1 VGLYRRTDSR
11 FWWMSYTWKGEQ
23 YFESTKCSG
32 KALANKILSK
42 REGEIAMQMF
52 KVGQQGDR
60 MSFTGLCK
68 EFESAHVP
76 TLAASTQTNVRD
88 FLENMRKFF
97 GDRSLADIDAKWV
110 TDYRNHRKAQP
121 SRKNPTRKVKGAT
134 VNREMAYLRCML
146 NFAIERKYISEN
158 PASRVKPFDERR
170 ERPAKRMLSLE
181 DEQRIL
187 ENAPPY
193 LRVAIVMLAQTG
205 GRTYTEGFSLRWD
218 QIDLDHNVIF
228 FGGKTKTEGS
238 SEPVPLTGLAHD
250 VLLSWKKEQGG
261 KSPFLFPSPVKSDQ
275 PITTVKTA
283 WKTTLKNAGVA
294 HFPIYHLRH
303 VFCTRLSWVAPDAVV
318 QRAMRHSSPET
329 KRHYQLGMVE
339 QVRQNLEKANEK
351 VYGKGKVLRFY
362 DGQPAA
368 GNEQEMTACK

>member
-1 VGLYRRTDSR
+1 MGLYRRTDSR
-11 FWWMSYTWKGEQ
+11 FWWMSYTWKSEQ
-23 YFESTKCSG
+23 HFESTKCRS

-42 REGEIAMQMF
+42 REGEMAMQMF
-52 KVGQQGDR
+52 KVGQQGER
-60 MSFTGLCK
+60 MSFTELCK

-76 TLAASTQTNVRD
+76 TLAASTQINVRD
-88 FLENMRKFF
+88 FLENMRIFF
-97 GDRSLADIDAKWV
+97 GDRSLADIDAKSV
-110 TDYRNHRKAQP
+110 IDYRNYRKAQP
-121 SRKNPTRKVKGAT
+121 SRKNPIRKVKGAT
-134 VNREMAYLRCML
+134 VNREMAYLRCMF
-146 NFAIERKYISEN
+146 NFAIERKHISDN
-158 PASRVKPFDERR
+158 PAKGVKPFDERR

-193 LRVAIVMLAQTG
+193 LRVAIVLLAQTG
-205 GRTYTEGFSLRWD
+205 VRTYSEGFSLRWD
-218 QIDLDHNVIF
+218 QIDLDHKVMF
-228 FGGKTKTEGS
+228 LGGDTKTEGS

-250 VLLSWKKEQGG
+250 VLLRWKKEQGG
-261 KSPFLFPSPVKSDQ
+261 KSPFLFPSPVKPDQ

-283 WKTTLKNAGVA
+283 WKTTLKNAKVA

-351 VYGKGKVLRFY
+351 VYGSGKVLRFY

-368 GNEQEMTACK
+368 GTEEEMAVSK

>member
-1 VGLYRRTDSR
+1 MGLYRRTDSR

-23 YFESTKCSG
+23 YFESTKCRS
-32 KALANKILSK
+32 KALANKILGK

-52 KVGQQGDR
+52 KVGKQGDR

-187 ENAPPY
+187 ENA
-193 LRVAIVMLAQTG
+193 RCI
-205 GRTYTEGFSLRWD
+205 
-218 QIDLDHNVIF
+218 
-228 FGGKTKTEGS
+228 
-238 SEPVPLTGLAHD
+238 
-250 VLLSWKKEQGG
+250 
-261 KSPFLFPSPVKSDQ
+261 
-275 PITTVKTA
+275 
-283 WKTTLKNAGVA
+283 
-294 HFPIYHLRH
+294 
-303 VFCTRLSWVAPDAVV
+303 
-318 QRAMRHSSPET
+318 
-329 KRHYQLGMVE
+329 
-339 QVRQNLEKANEK
+339 
-351 VYGKGKVLRFY
+351 
-362 DGQPAA
+362 
-368 GNEQEMTACK
+368 